1 MEKDRNELLSKLERT
16 LRGAPDEVKFAWL
29 APYFEAFVDDSEE
42 VPPLD
47 DLIDAW
53 VENQGQIVEGAEKEF
68 QEMQAQLEADVWRF
82 RVTKEELFIEIDLL
96 RKENEKQSYSVAFL
110 RDRGADLEKYL
121 EISRERVGLWKR
133 EAYFLI
139 ALHRVSQEP
148 EGSSEIPMRAETVKL
163 DKELMA
169 ARKAIFEEYVGIAG
183 DCDE

>member
-68 QEMQAQLEADVWRF
+68 QEMQAQLEEDVWRF

-96 RKENEKQSYSVAFL
+96 RKENEPTFEERLNTVIDNALEIGETCKMTLAMMKLALGKIEKLTL
-110 RDRGADLEKYL
+110 RVNDLEKK
-121 EISRERVGLWKR
+121 I
-133 EAYFLI
+133 
-139 ALHRVSQEP
+139 
-148 EGSSEIPMRAETVKL
+148 RAT
-163 DKELMA
+163 D
-169 ARKAIFEEYVGIAG
+169 
-183 DCDE
+183 DS